1 MNYEDLVSKAQGP
14 KNTFVG
20 KNGSVQLLNE
30 EEFMHSKLY
39 YIQGDPKQ
47 KGIFETDRTWP
58 KNNFLGA
65 N

>member
-39 YIQGDPKQ
+39 YILY
-47 KGIFETDRTWP
+47 T
-58 KNNFLGA
+58 KNAAIHVGTTVDHWLFSALFQ
-65 N
+65 